1 MNSPSSERAPP
12 MDTLISRRSHW
23 LPTLT
28 LAAAMIWATPAIQ
41 AAPLELT
48 QASIADLEKAM
59 ADGRLTAEK
68 LTQLY
73 LARIKAYDKQGPA
86 INAVITLN
94 PDALKTA
101 RALDAERK
109 AQGPRGPLHG
119 IPVILKDNYNTADLP
134 TTAGSFL
141 LKGSIPPDDAFLVK
155 KLRAAGAII
164 LAKVNLSEFAS
175 GGAHSSVGGQTLNAQ
190 DLTRNASGSYC

>member
-1 MNSPSSERAPP
+1 MN
-12 MDTLISRRSHW
+12 MLISRRLHL
-23 LPTLT
+23 LPTLA
-28 LAAAMIWATPAIQ
+28 LAAAMLWVTPAIQ
-41 AAPLELT
+41 AAPVELT

-59 ADGRLTAEK
+59 DNGRLTSEK

-94 PDALKTA
+94 PNAIKTA

-109 AQGPRGPLHG
+109 AKGPRGPLHG

-134 TTAGSFL
+134 TTAGS
-141 LKGSIPPDDAFLVK
+141 
-155 KLRAAGAII
+155 
-164 LAKVNLSEFAS
+164 
-175 GGAHSSVGGQTLNAQ
+175 
-190 DLTRNASGSYC
+190 